1 MDCEKFEA
9 NLLDL
14 LYGELDELTG
24 AGARRHASGCERCAA
39 MLSGLQATREAAV
52 LPMVAPPPD
61 LEERIFAAARE
72 AEKVVPIRSRA
83 GRVVSWAADWAMR
96 PQTAMA
102 ALFML
107 AIGSSFIF
115 LRRDANSPVSVRVR
129 AEGAPAAAAVA
140 PGAAEAKLDESTGSA
155 AHGTLESL
163 RGGAA
168 FAPFPPSAASPAAT
182 SVSAATRKPE
192 MAAGDLAAQQ
202 LDRIEEAKLAVNAAP
217 AAPPQS
223 QGAAEVREMR
233 GQGAS
238 GAAFGAADS
247 VAKTA
252 APAELPADFSSG
264 MSAYRSRRFEEAT
277 RIFDALASAD
287 TNAALWAARSV
298 REGRG
303 CDAAVSRFDQV
314 SARAGGSAAGY
325 EATLD
330 AGRCYRELGNSAL
343 ARARLSK
350 LLSVPAYADRAQT
363 ELDAATPQSAA
374 RKAAPAP
381 RAAAPAAAADGY

>member
-14 LYGELDELTG
+14 LYGELDELTS

-52 LPMVAPPPD
+52 LQMVAPPPD
-61 LEERIFAAARE
+61 LEEKIFAAARE

-115 LRRDANSPVSVRVR
+115 LRRDASSPVSVRVR

-140 PGAAEAKLDESTGSA
+140 PGAAEARLDESTGAA
-155 AHGTLESL
+155 AHGTLESA

-168 FAPFPPSAASPAAT
+168 LAPSPPSAASPAAT
-182 SVSAATRKPE
+182 SASAATRKAE
-192 MAAGDLAAQQ
+192 MATGDLAPQQ
-202 LDRIEEAKLAVNAAP
+202 LDRSEEAKSAANSAP
-217 AAPPQS
+217 AAAPQS
-223 QGAAEVREMR
+223 QAAAEARAMR
-233 GQGAS
+233 AQGAS
-238 GAAFGAADS
+238 GSAFAAPDS
-247 VAKTA
+247 VGKTA
-252 APAELPADFSSG
+252 APADPQADFSSG
-264 MSAYRSRRFEEAT
+264 MSAYRSRRFDEAT
-277 RIFDALASAD
+277 RIFDALSSAD
-287 TNAALWAARSV
+287 ANAALWAARSV

-303 CDAAVSRFDQV
+303 CEAAVSRFDQV
-314 SARAGGSAAGY
+314 SGRAGGSTAGY

-330 AGRCYRELGNSAL
+330 AGRCYREIGNSTL

-381 RAAAPAAAADGY
+381 RVAAPAADGY